1 MACSSRRIE
10 TVVGTAA
17 LLAGALFLAPHCVA
31 AQGPK
36 VVWSNQEK
44 PIADKVDGLRQLP
57 DEIRGGTTK
66 QLAMQIRGLPVT
78 PNKWLLAYE
87 LASLSTEGDF
97 GHDTVQEAAATLAEA
112 LHEQPQPAEKGQP
125 SGPYI
130 ELAQLVRYEHAQV
143 SLDDPQFAAALAK
156 MTADDERRA
165 QIDFTL
171 TDLQGKIWHL
181 KDLKGQ
187 VVLINFW
194 ATWCPPCLKE
204 IPDLQTLYKRFQSQ
218 GFVVLAIS
226 DESVEKV
233 KPFVERHGMS
243 YPVFVDPKRK
253 VIDQFSIDGIPKSFV
268 YDRSGKLAAES
279 IDMRTQQ
286 QFLGMLAQ
294 AGLQ

>member
-1 MACSSRRIE
+1 M
-10 TVVGTAA
+10 
-17 LLAGALFLAPHCVA
+17 A
-31 AQGPK
+31 AQAPE

-57 DEIRGGTTK
+57 DEVRGGATK
-66 QLAMQIRGLPVT
+66 QLATQIRALPVT
-78 PNKWLLAYE
+78 PNKRLLAYE

-97 GHDTVQEAAATLAEA
+97 GHDTVQDAAATLADA
-112 LHEQPQPAEKGQP
+112 LREQPQPAEKGQP
-125 SGPYI
+125 PGPYI

-143 SLDDPQFAAALAK
+143 SLHDAQFDAALAK
-156 MTADDERRA
+156 MTSDDERRA

-171 TDLQGKIWHL
+171 TDLQGKTWRL
-181 KDLKGQ
+181 KDLKGK

-204 IPDLQTLYKRFQSQ
+204 IPDLQALYQRFQNQ

-226 DESVEKV
+226 DEDVDKV
-233 KPFVERHGMS
+233 KPFVARHGMS
-243 YPVFVDPKRK
+243 YPVFVDPSRK

-279 IDMRTQQ
+279 IDMRTQKP
-286 QFLGMLAQ
+286 FLALLAQ